1 LSARQSVRA
10 VDYAWVVRLTTTT
23 VTLIEINDCRSVRRM
38 LIDPIPIKAIQ
49 NMLGEVETLIATTTP
64 LPENRTA
71 RCLEL
76 LQAAK
81 AITNDILKRA
91 SRVH

>member
-1 LSARQSVRA
+1 
-10 VDYAWVVRLTTTT
+10 
-23 VTLIEINDCRSVRRM
+23 M
-38 LIDPIPIKAIQ
+38 LIDPVPIKALQ
-49 NMLGEVETLIATTTP
+49 NMLVEIEMLISTTTP

-76 LQAAK
+76 IKVAK
-81 AITNDILKRA
+81 ALTNDILKRA

>member
-1 LSARQSVRA
+1 MLS
-10 VDYAWVVRLTTTT
+10 
-23 VTLIEINDCRSVRRM
+23 EI
-38 LIDPIPIKAIQ
+38 
-49 NMLGEVETLIATTTP
+49 ETLISTTTP

-76 LQAAK
+76 IQTAK
-81 AITNDILKRA
+81 AVTNDILKRT

>member
-1 LSARQSVRA
+1 LVGG
-10 VDYAWVVRLTTTT
+10 LM
-23 VTLIEINDCRSVRRM
+23 EIADCRNVGRM
-38 LIDPIPIKAIQ
+38 LIDPVPIKALQ
-49 NMLGEVETLIATTTP
+49 NMLAEIETLISTTTP

-71 RCLEL
+71 HCLEL

-81 AITNDILKRA
+81 ALTNDILKRA